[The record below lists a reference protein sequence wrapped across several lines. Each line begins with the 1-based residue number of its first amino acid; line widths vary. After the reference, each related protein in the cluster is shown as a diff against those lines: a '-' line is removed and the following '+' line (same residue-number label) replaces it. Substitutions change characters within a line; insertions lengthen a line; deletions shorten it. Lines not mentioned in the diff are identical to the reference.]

1 MAGIVWWE
9 VETERPEEFQRFH
22 EAMWGWEFHP
32 AFAETAIADYWVI
45 VFDGR
50 GIGGL
55 QRGSGVPSVGTRVY
69 LEVDDLE
76 AVLAVAEAFGAE
88 VERTRTAIAGDARS
102 FARFR
107 DPVGISFGLWCE
119 TPPAP

>member
-9 VETERPEEFQRFH
+9 VETPAPEEFQRFH

-32 AFAETAIADYWVI
+32 AFADAETTEYWVM
-45 VFDGR
+45 VSDGR

-55 QRGSGVPSVGTRVY
+55 QRGAGSPPAAGTRVY

-76 AVLAVAEAFGAE
+76 GVLAVAETLGAT
-88 VERTRTAIAGDARS
+88 VEQTRVALGDGRW

-107 DPVGISFGLWCE
+107 DPAGVSFGLWCE
-119 TPPAP
+119 SPPAE